1 MNELELLMA
10 ELEDAN
16 ARRRRAVE
24 ILRLERLEAAC
35 KRHRRR
41 LPAQVQGILD
51 APVRI
56 AEEPPPIGD
65 AGLFTPPKGL
75 SPCSTV

>member
-1 MNELELLMA
+1 MNELDLLIA
-10 ELEDAN
+10 ELEDDA

-24 ILRLERLEAAC
+24 ILRLQRLEAAC
-35 KRHRRR
+35 KRYRRR

-56 AEEPPPIGD
+56 AEEPPPVGD
-65 AGLFTPPKGL
+65 PGLPL
-75 SPCSTV
+75 EVR